1 MHALIRPP
9 RRSRLNDNPNDLM
22 PTAHSNTATAMR
34 CPQCQQGGLRR
45 SKRRRGDSIWHRL
58 FFSAYRCRDCR
69 ARSWR
74 FDGGRLAVVAVTGAV
89 VASLG
94 AVMAFVVGGDLG
106 LNEADAS
113 SPEPALAL
121 APAARPRD
129 AMRNDA
135 PREMHLAAHPD
146 LPQRAEQGDAKAQSG
161 LALAYLNGQGVPKD
175 VGLARQWAEKA
186 ALQGHAEGQY
196 ILGSMYLAGT
206 GVLQDFPT
214 ALKWFEKAAQQNHAA
229 AQYRLGLAY
238 YNGYGVGVDKTKAY
252 FWFNLAA
259 AQAQPEAT
267 AARDRLLP
275 LLTAEQIASAQR
287 EGLAWK
293 PAAAKP

>member
-1 MHALIRPP
+1 
-9 RRSRLNDNPNDLM
+9 M
-22 PTAHSNTATAMR
+22 PSAHSNPATALR
-34 CPQCQQGGLRR
+34 CPQCQQGRLRR
-45 SKRRRGDSIWHRL
+45 SRRRPGDSLWHRL

-74 FDGGRLAVVAVTGAV
+74 FNGGRFAVIAVTGAAA
-89 VASLG
+89 ASLV
-94 AVMAFVVGGDLG
+94 AVIAVGLGGDLG
-106 LNEADAS
+106 LHETDAS

-121 APAARPRD
+121 APAAGPRD
-129 AMRNDA
+129 AARSVV
-135 PREMHLAAHPD
+135 PREIHLAAHPD
-146 LPQRAEQGDAKAQSG
+146 LPQRAERGDAQAQSG

-196 ILGSMYLAGT
+196 QLGSMYLAGT

-238 YNGYGVGVDKTKAY
+238 YNGHGVGVDKTKAY

-259 AQAQPEAT
+259 AQGQREAT

-293 PAAAKP
+293 PVAAKP

>member
-1 MHALIRPP
+1 
-9 RRSRLNDNPNDLM
+9 M
-22 PTAHSNTATAMR
+22 PTAHPNPATALS
-34 CPQCQQGGLRR
+34 CPRCQQGVLRR
-45 SKRRRGDSIWHRL
+45 SRRRRGDSLWHRL
-58 FFSAYRCRDCR
+58 FYSAYRCRECR

-74 FDGGRLAVVAVTGAV
+74 FDGGRFAAVAVAAAV
-89 VASLG
+89 VASVG
-94 AVMAFVVGGDLG
+94 AIVAVGLAGGLG
-106 LNEADAS
+106 LHESDAS
-113 SPEPALAL
+113 SPEPALAD
-121 APAARPRD
+121 APATRPRD
-129 AMRNDA
+129 AMRSGA
-135 PREMHLAAHPD
+135 SREMHLAAHPD
-146 LPQRAEQGDAKAQSG
+146 LPQRAEQGDANAQSG

-186 ALQGHAEGQY
+186 AFQGHAEGQY
-196 ILGSMYLAGT
+196 LLGSMYLAGA

-238 YNGYGVGVDKTKAY
+238 YNGHGVGVDKTKAY

-259 AQAQPEAT
+259 AQGQREAT

-293 PAAAKP
+293 PVAAKP

>member
-1 MHALIRPP
+1 MPSAPP
-9 RRSRLNDNPNDLM
+9 NP
-22 PTAHSNTATAMR
+22 ATALR
-34 CPQCQQGGLRR
+34 CPQCKQGSLRR
-45 SKRRRGDSIWHRL
+45 SRRRRGDSLWHRL
-58 FFSAYRCRDCR
+58 FFLAYRCRDCR

-74 FDGGRLAVVAVTGAV
+74 FDGGRFAVAAVTAAV

-94 AVMAFVVGGDLG
+94 AVLAVGLGGGLDLS
-106 LNEADAS
+106 EADAS
-113 SPEPALAL
+113 SPAPVD
-121 APAARPRD
+121 APAAGPRS
-129 AMRNDA
+129 AARSVA
-135 PREMHLAAHPD
+135 PNEMHLAAHPD
-146 LPQRAEQGDAKAQSG
+146 LPQRAEQGDARAQSG

-196 ILGSMYLAGT
+196 LLGSMYLAGT

-238 YNGYGVGVDKTKAY
+238 YNGYGVGVDKTQAY

-259 AQAQPEAT
+259 AQGHREAT

>member
-1 MHALIRPP
+1 
-9 RRSRLNDNPNDLM
+9 
-22 PTAHSNTATAMR
+22 
-34 CPQCQQGGLRR
+34 
-45 SKRRRGDSIWHRL
+45 
-58 FFSAYRCRDCR
+58 
-69 ARSWR
+69 
-74 FDGGRLAVVAVTGAV
+74 VAVPAAF

-94 AVMAFVVGGDLG
+94 AVVAVGLGPDLG
-106 LNEADAS
+106 LHETDAP
-113 SPEPALAL
+113 SPEPTPAH
-121 APAARPRD
+121 APAAGPLD
-129 AMRNDA
+129 AMRSDV
-135 PREMHLAAHPD
+135 PREMHLAAYPD
-146 LPQRAEQGDAKAQSG
+146 LPERAEQGDANAQSG

-186 ALQGHAEGQY
+186 AFQGHAEGQY
-196 ILGSMYLAGT
+196 LLGSMYLAGT
-206 GVLQDFPT
+206 GVLQDFAT

-229 AQYRLGLAY
+229 AQYRLGMAY
-238 YNGYGVGVDKTKAY
+238 YNGYGVGVDKPKAY

-259 AQAQPEAT
+259 AQGQREAG

>member
-1 MHALIRPP
+1 MA
-9 RRSRLNDNPNDLM
+9 
-22 PTAHSNTATAMR
+22 TARSNTATALR

-45 SKRRRGDSIWHRL
+45 SKRRREDSLWHRL
-58 FFSAYRCRDCR
+58 FFSAYRCRGCR

-74 FDGGRLAVVAVTGAV
+74 FDGVRFAVVAVPAAL

-94 AVMAFVVGGDLG
+94 AVVAVGLDPDLG
-106 LNEADAS
+106 RRETDAP
-113 SPEPALAL
+113 SPEPTLAH
-121 APAARPRD
+121 APAARPHD
-129 AMRNDA
+129 AMRSDV
-135 PREMHLAAHPD
+135 PREMHLAAYPD
-146 LPQRAEQGDAKAQSG
+146 LPERAENGDANAQSG

-186 ALQGHAEGQY
+186 AFQGHAEGQY
-196 ILGSMYLAGT
+196 LLGSMYLAGT
-206 GVLQDFPT
+206 GVLQDFST

-229 AQYRLGLAY
+229 AQYRLGMAY
-238 YNGYGVGVDKTKAY
+238 YNGYGVGVDKPKAY

-259 AQAQPEAT
+259 AQGQREAG